1 MMLES
6 LIMEINNNYR
16 RAGNLFNNLISYIH
30 YIKYTH
36 PTHNRCYI
44 CVTEFLDNDEQ
55 ILILKNMI
63 ENDNMKCKEHTEMDK
78 TYLTITWDNKR

>member
-16 RAGNLFNNLISYIH
+16 RAGDLFNDLMSYIH
-30 YIKYTH
+30 YIKKNH
-36 PTHNRCYI
+36 LTHNRCYI
-44 CVTEFLDNDEQ
+44 CISEFLDNNEQ

-63 ENDNMKCKEHTEMDK
+63 ENDGMKCREYTEMDK
-78 TYLTITWDNKR
+78 TYLIITWDNER